1 MTDTCTLISVLRQQ
15 ATTQGARTAFR
26 FLIDGTGCD
35 DQITF
40 AELDRKARATAVALL
55 AAARERGQ
63 DLHQQPVLIALPAG
77 LEFLGAFFGCLYAG
91 AIAVPIRYPRPNRP
105 MDHTI
110 NVASDSGSGLVY
122 TSADMQP
129 VLAEALPDLPILTE
143 ADVAKATADD
153 WRDPGIGPEATANL
167 QYTSGSTSA
176 PKGVVVSHGNIL
188 ANSADMDRVFAI
200 DADSRLMSWL
210 PHYHDLGLLFGCVLP
225 VYAGCEGY
233 LMAPATFAR
242 KPATWLEAITAFGI
256 THSAA
261 PNFGYEACLGVPEA
275 RRAEYDLSSLVSL
288 LNGAE
293 PVRADTVAAFQ
304 EAFARCGL
312 GPNVQCPSY
321 GMAENTLVTSANG
334 PDCAPLSRVF
344 DGTHLADRR
353 LVPVSDDADRSRT
366 LVACNGTRTE
376 TDVII
381 ADPDTGVPL
390 PEGAVGEIWQTG
402 PLVAQ
407 GYWRRP
413 DLTTTKFQARLSDQA
428 EGPVYMRT
436 GDLGA
441 LLDGALYILGRMDDV
456 MIIRGVNISPED
468 VELTVEACDPALEP
482 GGAAAFAA
490 EIGGELRLVIAHE
503 LRRTALRTFRAGGEE
518 AERLRDHLVKTLRA
532 AVSEQHELEI
542 GAIAFLGPKALPKTH
557 TGKKKRHACRLDFA
571 KGSLKA
577 ALTWTAPKYAEAAAT
592 AKPAAAEDLPPATG
606 MTDRVRELSAW
617 LRGYAETRMN
627 SRLIDERRTIPP
639 YVVMDMGNQGLLGM
653 IAPKD
658 YGGLGLSNRELA
670 VMFQQLA
677 AVDTTVASFVV
688 VNNALG
694 LRPIL
699 RYATPENRDE
709 LMPRLATGRELASF
723 AMTEADAGSNIR
735 NLSSTGQPD
744 GSGGWRLWG
753 TKWWSGT
760 ASWAGVINTFVNLEG
775 TEGEARGVSGFV
787 LRQGSEGLRNGP
799 EALTMGLRGM
809 VQSQVL
815 LEGVRVTER
824 DRLGDLGDGMTPA
837 TNAMEYGRFAIAG
850 MALGIIK
857 RCTQLMLRHASRRT
871 ISTGG
876 LIDNPATRL
885 RISELGAAATAVEAL
900 IELVADRLDR
910 DAPLPIDL
918 YCACKTSGP
927 EYAWRAADGL
937 IQQLAGRGYVESN
950 IAPQILRDARV
961 LRIFEGP
968 TEPMHMHIGSRLVHM
983 PEELCGFLTEAMGEA
998 RLADDLAEMAQEVWQ
1013 RGQAQ
1018 AALFGGPMQARQWAY
1033 LQIGEIATYGIL
1045 RAALRIKA
1053 QHGKDAT
1060 LARAETWTAM
1070 KYQTLKARALEAS
1083 AGEAAMLD
1091 RAQIEALAEGF
1102 ADTIGD
1108 IEQSLPGED
1117 RALDGLL
1124 ARSGEAPVSA
1134 APSMPSRPD
1143 TPPDPPAKTEV
1154 VTTWLKRWMAREFA
1168 VRPETIADTDRFA
1181 AYGMDS
1187 VAAMM
1192 LVSALEDWTGTDLP
1206 PTLVWDHP
1214 SVEAIAREIAAMPEA
1229 RIAGAVE
1236 PAREAQDDLA
1246 LLARVDDLS
1255 EDELAALVARMTSNE
1270 DAAG

>member
-15 ATTQGARTAFR
+15 ASTRGAETAFR

-35 DQITF
+35 AHVTF
-40 AELDRKARATAVALL
+40 ADLDRRARATAVALL
-55 AAARERGQ
+55 ATARKNGLA
-63 DLHQQPVLIALPAG
+63 LHQQPVLIALPAG
-77 LEFLGAFFGCLYAG
+77 LEFLSAFFGCLYAG
-91 AIAVPIRYPRPNRP
+91 AIAVPIRFPRPNRP

-110 NVASDSGSGLVY
+110 NVALDSGSVLAI
-122 TSADMQP
+122 TTPEMMP
-129 VLAEALPDLPILTE
+129 VLDEALGGLPILTG
-143 ADVAKATADD
+143 ADVARAAPDD
-153 WRDPGIGPEATANL
+153 WRDPGLGPEATANL

-176 PKGVVVSHGNIL
+176 PKGVVISHGNIL
-188 ANSADMDRVFAI
+188 ANSADMDRVYAI
-200 DADSRLMSWL
+200 DATSRLLSWL

-225 VYAGCEGY
+225 VFAGCEGY

-242 KPATWLEAITAFGI
+242 KPATWLEAITAFRI

-261 PNFGYEACLGVPEA
+261 PNFGYEACLGIPEA
-275 RRAEYDLSSLVSL
+275 RRTDYDLGTLVAL

-293 PVRADTVAAFQ
+293 PVRADTIAAFQ
-304 EAFARCGL
+304 EVFAPCGL

-334 PDCAPLSRVF
+334 PECAPLSRVF
-344 DGTHLADRR
+344 DGDRLAGRR
-353 LVPVSDDADRSRT
+353 LVPSRADAGRT
-366 LVACNGTRTE
+366 RRLVACNGSRMDTE
-376 TDVII
+376 VVI
-381 ADPDTGVPL
+381 ADPDTGAPL
-390 PEGAVGEIWQTG
+390 PDGAVGEIWQTG

-413 DLTTTKFQARLSDQA
+413 DLTTTKFQARLAGQDG
-428 EGPVYMRT
+428 GPVYMRT

-503 LRRTALRTFRAGGEE
+503 LRRTALRILRAGGEE
-518 AERLRDHLVKTLRA
+518 GQALRDHLVKTLRA
-532 AVSEQHELEI
+532 AVSEQHELEL
-542 GAIAFLGPKALPKTH
+542 GAIIFLGPKALPKTH
-557 TGKKKRHACRLDFA
+557 TGKKKRHACRQDFA
-571 KGSLKA
+571 SGSLKA
-577 ALTWTAPKYAEAAAT
+577 ALTWVAPKYAEAA
-592 AKPAAAEDLPPATG
+592 PVAARNAPPTTG
-606 MTDRVRELSAW
+606 MTDRVRDLSGW
-617 LRGYAETRMN
+617 LRHYAETRMN

-653 IAPKD
+653 IAPQE

-775 TEGEARGVSGFV
+775 AEGAARGVSGFV
-787 LRQGSEGLRNGP
+787 LRQGAEGLRNGP

-824 DRLGDLGDGMTPA
+824 DRLGDLGNGMTPA

-983 PEELCGFLTEAMGEA
+983 PEELCGFLTEALGEA
-998 RLADDLAEMAQEVWQ
+998 TLADDLAEMAQEVWQ

-1053 QHGKDAT
+1053 QQGKEAT
-1060 LARAETWTAM
+1060 LARAETWAAM
-1070 KYQTLKARALEAS
+1070 RYQALRARALEAS

-1102 ADTIGD
+1102 AVTIGD

-1124 ARSGEAPVSA
+1124 ARSGQAPASA
-1134 APSMPSRPD
+1134 APSPPTRPD
-1143 TPPDPPAKTEV
+1143 APPDPPAKTEV
-1154 VTTWLKRWMAREFA
+1154 VSTWLKRWMAREFA
-1168 VRPETIADTDRFA
+1168 VRPETVADTDRFA

-1214 SVEAIAREIAAMPEA
+1214 SVDAIAREIAAMPDA
-1229 RIAGAVE
+1229 RIDGAAE
-1236 PAREAQDDLA
+1236 PARAAQDDLA
-1246 LLARVDDLS
+1246 LLARVDELS

>member
-1 MTDTCTLISVLRQQ
+1 MTDTRSLISVLRQQ
-15 ATTQGARTAFR
+15 AATRGAETAFR
-26 FLIDGTGCD
+26 FLIDGARSD
-35 DQITF
+35 AQVTF
-40 AELDRKARATAVALL
+40 ADLDRSARATAVALL
-55 AAARERGQ
+55 AAARAQGR

-91 AIAVPIRYPRPNRP
+91 AIAVPIRHPRPNRP
-105 MDHTI
+105 LDHSR
-110 NVASDSGSGLVY
+110 NVAADSQALLAW
-122 TSADMQP
+122 TTPEMQP
-129 VLAEALPDLPILTE
+129 VLSEALAGLPVLTLADL
-143 ADVAKATADD
+143 ADARD
-153 WRDPGIGPEATANL
+153 WRDPGLGPEAIANL
-167 QYTSGSTSA
+167 QYTSGSTAA
-176 PKGVVVSHGNIL
+176 PKGVAISHGNIL
-188 ANSADMDRVFAI
+188 ANSAEMQRVFAI
-200 DADSRLMSWL
+200 DAASRLMSWL

-225 VYAGCEGY
+225 VHAGCRGE
-233 LMAPATFAR
+233 LMAPAGFAR
-242 KPATWLEAITAFGI
+242 RPAAWLEALTAGRI

-261 PNFGYEACLGVPEA
+261 PNFGYEACLAIPED
-275 RRAEYDLSSLVSL
+275 RRAGFDLSALVAL

-293 PVRADTVAAFQ
+293 PVRAETIAAFQ
-304 EAFARCGL
+304 QAFAPHGL
-312 GPNVQCPSY
+312 GPRVQCPSY

-334 PDCAPLSRVF
+334 PGCAPLARVF
-344 DGTHLADRR
+344 DGDALAARR
-353 LVPVSDDADRSRT
+353 LVPAGAEDGVPAGAEDGRTRT
-366 LVACNGTRTE
+366 LVACNGTRMATE
-376 TDVII
+376 VVI
-381 ADPDTGVPL
+381 ADPDTGAPL
-390 PEGAVGEIWQTG
+390 PDGAVGEIWQAG

-413 DLTTTKFQARLSDQA
+413 DLTTARFHARLAGQE
-428 EGPVYMRT
+428 EGPDYLRT

-441 LLDGALYILGRMDDV
+441 RLDGALYILGRMDDV
-456 MIIRGVNISPED
+456 MVLRGVNISPED
-468 VELTVEACDPALEP
+468 LELTVEACDPALEP

-503 LRRTALRTFRAGGEE
+503 LRRTALRTLRAGGEE
-518 AERLRDHLVKTLRA
+518 AGRLRDHLIRTLRA
-532 AVSEQHELEI
+532 AVSQQHELEI
-542 GAIAFLGPKALPKTH
+542 GAIVFLGPKALPKTH
-557 TGKKKRHACRLDFA
+557 TGKKKRHACRAGFA
-571 KGSLKA
+571 DGSLKA
-577 ALTWTAPKYAEAAAT
+577 ALTWVAPKYAEAA
-592 AKPAAAEDLPPATG
+592 KAAAADTPPATG
-606 MTDRVRELSAW
+606 MTDRVRDLSGW
-617 LRGYAETRMN
+617 LRHYAETRMN

-639 YVVMDMGNQGLLGM
+639 HVVMDMGNRGLLGM
-653 IAPKD
+653 IAPET

-735 NLSSTGQPD
+735 NLSSIGQPD
-744 GSGGWRLWG
+744 GNGGWRLWG

-760 ASWAGVINTFVNLEG
+760 ASWAGVINTFVTLQG
-775 TEGEARGVSGFV
+775 SEGEARGVSGFV
-787 LRQGSEGLRNGP
+787 LRQGAEGLRNGS

-815 LEGVRVTER
+815 LEGVRVTAR

-871 ISTGG
+871 ISTGA

-885 RISELGAAATAVEAL
+885 RISELGAVATAVEAL
-900 IELVADRLDR
+900 MELVADRLDR
-910 DAPLPIDL
+910 EAPVPIDL

-937 IQQLAGRGYVESN
+937 IQQLAGRGYVETN

-968 TEPMHMHIGSRLVHM
+968 TEPMHMHIGARLVHM
-983 PEELCGFLTEAMGEA
+983 PEELCGFLTEALGEA
-998 RLADDLAEMAQEVWQ
+998 TLATDLAEMAQEIAQ

-1018 AALFGGPMQARQWAY
+1018 EALFGGPMQARQWAY

-1045 RAALRIKA
+1045 RAALRIRA
-1053 QHGKDAT
+1053 RQGADAA
-1060 LARAETWTAM
+1060 LDRAETWAEM
-1070 KYQTLKARALEAS
+1070 RGQALRARALAAT
-1083 AGEAAMLD
+1083 AGEAALLD

-1102 ADTIGD
+1102 AETIGD

-1124 ARSGEAPVSA
+1124 ARAGQAAAAA
-1134 APSMPSRPD
+1134 APQAPE
-1143 TPPDPPAKTEV
+1143 TPPAPPARTEV
-1154 VTTWLKRWMAREFA
+1154 VSAWLKRWMAREFA
-1168 VRPETIADTDRFA
+1168 VRPETIADSDRFA

-1214 SVEAIAREIAAMPEA
+1214 SVAAIARAIAALPEA
-1229 RIAGAVE
+1229 RIDGAGA
-1236 PAREAQDDLA
+1236 PAQDDLA
-1246 LLARVDDLS
+1246 LLARVDELS
-1255 EDELAALVARMTSNE
+1255 EDELAALVARMGSKAE
-1270 DAAG
+1270 AAG

>member
-15 ATTQGARTAFR
+15 ASARGARTAFR

-40 AELDRKARATAVALL
+40 AELDRKARAAAVALL
-55 AAARERGQ
+55 AAAREKGQ

-110 NVASDSGSGLVY
+110 NVASDSGSVLVY
-122 TSADMQP
+122 TSADMEP

-143 ADVAKATADD
+143 ADVARANADD

-176 PKGVVVSHGNIL
+176 PKGVVISHGNIL

-225 VYAGCEGY
+225 VFAGCEGY

-242 KPATWLEAITAFGI
+242 KPATWLEAITAFRI

-261 PNFGYEACLGVPEA
+261 PNFGYEACLGIPEE
-275 RRAEYDLSSLVSL
+275 RRAEYDLGSLVSL

-304 EAFARCGL
+304 EAFAPFGL

-344 DGTHLADRR
+344 DGIHLAERR
-353 LVPVSDDADRSRT
+353 LVPASDDADRSRT
-366 LVACNGTRTE
+366 LVACNGSRTE

-381 ADPDTGVPL
+381 ADPDTGAPL

-413 DLTTTKFQARLSDQA
+413 DLTTTKFQARLPDQA

-441 LLDGALYILGRMDDV
+441 LLDGAFYILGRMDDV

-542 GAIAFLGPKALPKTH
+542 GAIVFLGPKALPKTH

-577 ALTWTAPKYAEAAAT
+577 ALTWTAPKYAEPAAT
-592 AKPAAAEDLPPATG
+592 AKPAAAEDLLPATG
-606 MTDRVRELSAW
+606 MTDRVRDLSSW

-699 RYATPENRDE
+699 RYATQENRDE

-775 TEGEARGVSGFV
+775 AEGDARGVSGFV

-900 IELVADRLDR
+900 IEIVADRLDR
-910 DAPLPIDL
+910 NAPLPIDL

-998 RLADDLAEMAQEVWQ
+998 RLADDLAEMAQEIWQ
-1013 RGQAQ
+1013 RGLAQ

-1070 KYQTLKARALEAS
+1070 KYQTVKARALEAS

-1214 SVEAIAREIAAMPEA
+1214 SVEAIAREIAATPEA

-1236 PAREAQDDLA
+1236 PTREAQDDLA